1 MGLND
6 FFPYRLK
13 ILLIEDSRS
22 LVDNDVMGKR
32 KIHEIPVEVFEFRM
46 I

>member
-13 ILLIEDSRS
+13 ILLVEDPRS
-22 LVDNDVMGKR
+22 LANNGTMGKR